1 MSLSFDTD
9 ATGEQTPK
17 SHPGT
22 CLDTFPARSI
32 FTSQEQMQRFELL
45 RLAFFVLKLRK
56 VHEHRALAGE
66 LPDEHSAFQRNL
78 LQHVIFQQVLTLTA
92 LDAREQAM
100 HIISTC
106 QRQEQPGARADAPT
120 LSTSAAAA
128 PVSPLAD
135 TVQESE

>member
-9 ATGEQTPK
+9 ATRQHTLK

-22 CLDTFPARSI
+22 CLATFPAESI
-32 FTSQEQMQRFELL
+32 FTSTEQMQRFELL

-56 VHEHRALAGE
+56 LHEQLALAIEAGAGDLQE
-66 LPDEHSAFQRNL
+66 EQSAFQRNL

-106 QRQEQPGARADAPT
+106 QKQ
-120 LSTSAAAA
+120 
-128 PVSPLAD
+128 
-135 TVQESE
+135 